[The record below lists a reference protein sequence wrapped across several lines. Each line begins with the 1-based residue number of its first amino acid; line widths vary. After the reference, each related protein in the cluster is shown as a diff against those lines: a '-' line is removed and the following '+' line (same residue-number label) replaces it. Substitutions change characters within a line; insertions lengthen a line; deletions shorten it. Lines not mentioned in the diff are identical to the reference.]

1 MSPDAADNSPQSPVS
16 PADSTWECF
25 DVDLRDGVAHVR
37 LNRPEAYNSMVPAFW
52 TELPAIVEGLDAA
65 GTTRVMVLSSTGKH
79 FSAGMDL
86 AVFTEGGLGGASGVS
101 EQGRR
106 NAGLWLMVQHL
117 QRSFTALA
125 NARFPVLA
133 AVQGGCI
140 GGAVDMVAAAD
151 CRYGTEDSFVC
162 IQEINIAMTAD
173 VGTLQRLGRL
183 VPEGVAREW
192 AYTGDRIPA
201 GRVREVGFFNETFA
215 DHEAL
220 VAGVLEI
227 AGRIAAQSP
236 LAIWGTKEAISYARD
251 HSTADALHQ
260 MAGWQSGMFQPG
272 DMMEAFTAKGEKRA
286 PVFEGLPPLPGA
298 R

>member
-1 MSPDAADNSPQSPVS
+1 
-16 PADSTWECF
+16 
-25 DVDLRDGVAHVR
+25 
-37 LNRPEAYNSMVPAFW
+37 MVPAFW
-52 TELPAIVEGLDAA
+52 TELPAIVKALDAA
-65 GTTRVMVLSSTGKH
+65 GTTRVLVLSSTGKH

-86 AVFTEGGLGGASGVS
+86 AVFTDGGLGGAAGIS

-106 NAGLWLMVQHL
+106 NSSLWLMVQHL
-117 QRSFTALA
+117 QATFTALA
-125 NARFPVLA
+125 EARFPVLA

-162 IQEINIAMTAD
+162 IQEINIGMAAD
-173 VGTLQRLGRL
+173 VGTLQRLGKL
-183 VPEGVAREW
+183 IPDGVAREW

-201 GRVREVGFFNETFA
+201 ERVREVGFYNQTFA
-215 DHEAL
+215 DHDAL
-220 VAGVLEI
+220 IAGVLEI

-272 DMMEAFTAKGEKRA
+272 DMMEAFAAKAEKR
-286 PVFEGLPPLPGA
+286 PGVFDDLPPRP
-298 R
+298 

>member
-1 MSPDAADNSPQSPVS
+1 MSPDVAENSPQSPVS

-25 DVDLRDGVAHVR
+25 DVDLSDGVAHVR

-183 VPEGVAREW
+183 VPEGCLL
-192 AYTGDRIPA
+192 YTSPSPRDRTRSRMPSSA
-201 GRVREVGFFNETFA
+201 
-215 DHEAL
+215 
-220 VAGVLEI
+220 
-227 AGRIAAQSP
+227 
-236 LAIWGTKEAISYARD
+236 
-251 HSTADALHQ
+251 
-260 MAGWQSGMFQPG
+260 
-272 DMMEAFTAKGEKRA
+272 
-286 PVFEGLPPLPGA
+286 
-298 R
+298 

>member
-1 MSPDAADNSPQSPVS
+1 MSPDVAENSPQSPVS

-25 DVDLRDGVAHVR
+25 DVDLSDGVAHVR

-162 IQEINIAMTAD
+162 IQEI
-173 VGTLQRLGRL
+173 GRAH
-183 VPEGVAREW
+183 V
-192 AYTGDRIPA
+192 
-201 GRVREVGFFNETFA
+201 
-215 DHEAL
+215 
-220 VAGVLEI
+220 
-227 AGRIAAQSP
+227 
-236 LAIWGTKEAISYARD
+236 
-251 HSTADALHQ
+251 
-260 MAGWQSGMFQPG
+260 
-272 DMMEAFTAKGEKRA
+272 
-286 PVFEGLPPLPGA
+286 
-298 R
+298 